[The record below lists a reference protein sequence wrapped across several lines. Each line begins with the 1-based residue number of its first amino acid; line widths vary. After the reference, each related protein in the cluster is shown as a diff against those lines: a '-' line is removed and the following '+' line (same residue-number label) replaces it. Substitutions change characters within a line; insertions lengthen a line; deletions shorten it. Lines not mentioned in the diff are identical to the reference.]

1 MYKIRQANV
10 NDLPTLA
17 DMGEQFYQYSNVK
30 HYVDYDKDSVIRT
43 LAQVLLSGFL
53 YVAEHDEDGIV
64 ASLAGTMS
72 VLWFNAGIP
81 VASEMAWWVEE
92 KHRKSSV
99 AIKLYKKF
107 EQWAFDRG
115 VSRII
120 MSDLVVDDDTPAAK
134 LFKKMGFSVIE
145 RAHIKKGQL

>member
-1 MYKIRQANV
+1 MYTIRQAHIDDV
-10 NDLPTLA
+10 PTLVE
-17 DMGEQFYQYSNVK
+17 MGERFYNYSNLK
-30 HYVDYDKDSVIRT
+30 HYVEYDPQSVT
-43 LAQVLLSGFL
+43 SLLAQLLLSGFL
-53 YVAEHDEDGIV
+53 YVAVHDEDGIV
-64 ASLAGTMS
+64 AGLAGTMS
-72 VLWFNAGIP
+72 TLWFNSGIP

-107 EQWAFDRG
+107 ESWAHERG

-120 MSDLVVDDDTPAAK
+120 MSDLVIDEDTPAAK

-145 RAHIKKGQL
+145 RAHIKKG